1 LEEVLMEGLHE
12 VLLMDAF
19 ISPDVIP
26 HNVSYGILASIILII
41 IALIVRGAMTLVP
54 RGIQNFTEMVIDSM
68 LNLVDEN
75 IGHHWG
81 PRLFP
86 FLCTIFIYILV
97 CNLMG
102 LLPGFT
108 AATANVNTNA
118 AMAIPVFFATH
129 YYGIRAHGAKYINHF
144 LGPMR
149 SIAAL
154 PLMIMMFVIEVIGHF
169 ARPLTLTVRLFGN
182 MIAKHILLIVLAILA
197 PWIIPTSILALGLLV
212 SVVQALVFA
221 LLSTLYLAGAVEEAH

>member
-1 LEEVLMEGLHE
+1 MEGLHE
-12 VLLMDAF
+12 ALLMDVF
-19 ISPDVIP
+19 IKPEVIP
-26 HNVSYGILASIILII
+26 HNVTHAFLASIILIVV
-41 IALIVRGAMTLVP
+41 ALVIRSSISLVP
-54 RGIQNFTEMVIDSM
+54 KGVQNFVELVTEAM
-68 LNLVDEN
+68 LKLVEEN

-81 PRLFP
+81 KTLFP
-86 FLCTIFIYILV
+86 LICTIFMFILL

-102 LLPGFT
+102 LIPGFT

-118 AMAIPVFFATH
+118 AMAVPVFFATH
-129 YYGIRAHGAKYINHF
+129 YYGIRVNGIKYVNHF
-144 LGPMR
+144 LGPIR

-154 PLMIMMFVIEVIGHF
+154 PLMILMFIVEFIGHI

-182 MIAKHILLIVLAILA
+182 MTAKHILLLVLAILA
-197 PWIIPTSILALGLLV
+197 PWGIPSLILALGLLV

>member
-1 LEEVLMEGLHE
+1 MEGLHE
-12 VLLMDAF
+12 ALLMDVF
-19 ISPDVIP
+19 IKPEVIP
-26 HNVSYGILASIILII
+26 HNVTHAFLASIILIVV
-41 IALIVRGAMTLVP
+41 ALVIRSSISLVP
-54 RGIQNFTEMVIDSM
+54 KGVQNFVELVTEAM
-68 LNLVDEN
+68 LKLVEEN

-81 PRLFP
+81 KTLFP
-86 FLCTIFIYILV
+86 FICTIFMFILL

-102 LLPGFT
+102 LIPGFT

-118 AMAIPVFFATH
+118 AMAVPVFLATH
-129 YYGIRAHGAKYINHF
+129 YYGIRVNGIKYVNHF
-144 LGPMR
+144 LGPIR

-154 PLMIMMFVIEVIGHF
+154 PLMILMFIVEFIGHI

-182 MIAKHILLIVLAILA
+182 MTAKHILLLVLAILA
-197 PWIIPTSILALGLLV
+197 PWGIPSLILALGLLV